1 MPFLWT
7 DAETIQNYIG
17 NETIRIGNDSS
28 DTFEIAKAELH
39 ENDAVDE
46 IRDLISVG
54 WSGVFAFTAADV
66 PDTFKRMAAR
76 LAAAKIGIS
85 VVTGAIGDAPGWCV
99 IYRSEVYSQLMRM
112 LLARSS
118 VGYEGLTL
126 RTGVTDEEILIKA
139 KQREMAI
146 PVNE

>member
-7 DAETIQNYIG
+7 DVETIQNYIG
-17 NETIRIGNDSS
+17 NETIRIGDDPS
-28 DTFEIAKAELH
+28 DTFGIAKAELH

-46 IRDLISVG
+46 IRDLISVA